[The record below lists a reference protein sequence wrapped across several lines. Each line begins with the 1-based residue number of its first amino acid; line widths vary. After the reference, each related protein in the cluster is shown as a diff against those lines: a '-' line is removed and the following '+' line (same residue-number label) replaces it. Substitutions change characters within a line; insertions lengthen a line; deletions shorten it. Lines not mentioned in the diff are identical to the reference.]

1 MHCNFLFDLDQTL
14 LDFHASEYVALKTII
29 NSNGYD
35 FSDELYNFF
44 KARNKELW
52 LEYEKGL
59 ITRNGLFETRFK
71 LLFEKCGA
79 DTKKME
85 LLKINGDFISEMSRN
100 GVLMSGALELLQ
112 KLKEN
117 VPNSRIYVITNGAEI
132 NAKGRIKSTG
142 LDKYLDGVFVSE
154 TMGTAKP
161 SSEYFDIVLNA
172 VGEPKK
178 SCIVIGDSLSSDMLG
193 AKNAGL
199 ASCWFMPEGN
209 IEKAMKEYEI
219 NFKASSFGELF
230 DVLKNWATALSR

>member
-59 ITRNGLFETRFK
+59 ITRNGLFEARFR

-85 LLKINGDFISEMSRN
+85 FSR
-100 GVLMSGALELLQ
+100 
-112 KLKEN
+112 
-117 VPNSRIYVITNGAEI
+117 
-132 NAKGRIKSTG
+132 
-142 LDKYLDGVFVSE
+142 
-154 TMGTAKP
+154 
-161 SSEYFDIVLNA
+161 
-172 VGEPKK
+172 
-178 SCIVIGDSLSSDMLG
+178 
-193 AKNAGL
+193 
-199 ASCWFMPEGN
+199 
-209 IEKAMKEYEI
+209 
-219 NFKASSFGELF
+219 
-230 DVLKNWATALSR
+230 